1 LNISRI
7 VAISGQEIG
16 ALRVGYST
24 ANLKNIIDAIK
35 WQNLIISFLTLS
47 ALIFATVIIS
57 FAITR
62 KLSILRDGVEQIQEG
77 NLNHEIKI
85 KKNDELGDLAKS
97 FNDMARHLRSVQN
110 QLLKEHSELERKSSH
125 LGTLLNSIEAVVWE
139 ANARTQNMT
148 FVSTEAVDL
157 LGYPIDK
164 WFEPKFFQQVIHNDD
179 EKILTKSMKK
189 MATGIH
195 QISIDVRLKRKNGKL
210 VWTRII
216 ASSEHDENSN
226 KLLIRGLMID
236 ITAEKKHEQ
245 QIVYLAEH
253 DPLTGLINRR
263 QFQERLTHHIAYGQ
277 RYKHNSCL
285 LFIDLD
291 QFKYIN
297 DTFGH
302 AAGDAYLIQVAEVLS
317 HTIRDTDILGRLGG
331 DEFGVILPFTD
342 EEESCLVAANLL
354 TALSEKNWTYKS
366 ASVLIRASIGITT
379 FPSDNKTP
387 SELLAEADTAMYAAK
402 ALGRNRYHLYR
413 EHDSGKERMQA
424 KLQAESLIRLALKN
438 NYFVL
443 YYQPIISLK
452 TGEVMHHEA
461 LIRIIKED
469 GEIIMPGD
477 FIDTAERFGLITD
490 IDRWTIT
497 QTIQTIH
504 QSLKDGDVK
513 NIAVNLSGNHLDDVK
528 FHTWIKEMLINYNE
542 VADHLIIEI
551 TETAAIKN
559 LASANDFIE
568 SMLDIGVRFAIDDFG
583 VGFSSFHY
591 IKSLPVHYIKI
602 DGSFVRNLHVD
613 EIDRVFVQATVG
625 IAKSLDIITIAE
637 FVENEEIVAILKEI
651 GADYGQGYH
660 LGKPSQ
666 NFTN

>member
-1 LNISRI
+1 
-7 VAISGQEIG
+7 
-16 ALRVGYST
+16 
-24 ANLKNIIDAIK
+24 
-35 WQNLIISFLTLS
+35 
-47 ALIFATVIIS
+47 
-57 FAITR
+57 
-62 KLSILRDGVEQIQEG
+62 
-77 NLNHEIKI
+77 
-85 KKNDELGDLAKS
+85 
-97 FNDMARHLRSVQN
+97 
-110 QLLKEHSELERKSSH
+110 
-125 LGTLLNSIEAVVWE
+125 
-139 ANARTQNMT
+139 
-148 FVSTEAVDL
+148 
-157 LGYPIDK
+157 
-164 WFEPKFFQQVIHNDD
+164 
-179 EKILTKSMKK
+179 
-189 MATGIH
+189 
-195 QISIDVRLKRKNGKL
+195 
-210 VWTRII
+210 
-216 ASSEHDENSN
+216 
-226 KLLIRGLMID
+226 
-236 ITAEKKHEQ
+236 
-245 QIVYLAEH
+245 
-253 DPLTGLINRR
+253 
-263 QFQERLTHHIAYGQ
+263 
-277 RYKHNSCL
+277 
-285 LFIDLD
+285 
-291 QFKYIN
+291 
-297 DTFGH
+297 
-302 AAGDAYLIQVAEVLS
+302 
-317 HTIRDTDILGRLGG
+317 LGRLGG

-528 FHTWIKEMLINYNE
+528 FHAWIKEMLINYNE
-542 VADHLIIEI
+542 AADHLIIEI

-637 FVENEEIVAILKEI
+637 FVENEEIVTILKEI